1 MSRRLFAQISVVLAA
16 SLAGCGPAATV
27 SSVSGAVVTDAGF
40 RLEIDTEISPAFHFR
55 LHATRP
61 ESVLPHP
68 DAIEAT
74 FRGTAVDVSCNSTR
88 ACWASIA
95 RGTEAGDGELVVTT
109 CGQAIA
115 GAAVRLVDGLFLG
128 VAEVPT
134 PLAWPRYFDVK
145 VTVHTGAAA
154 RVTSFE
160 WGVDGNVAHRVPDP
174 DETWSHAPDT
184 GVDIGGLLG
193 AGFTDSGTPP
203 TSGEHYAFGRAVDA
217 GGRATEFR
225 RYFSLDVKATE
236 IVWEG
241 TIRSPSFEEEPMWI
255 DSDRFVV
262 LGRIGTYPDRARV
275 AVVNWTTG
283 AIEAERSVDGDS
295 GVTSRMFLADGH
307 AWVAGRKGPC
317 TWSLAAGDEPVC
329 LPREDWEARFGPAQ
343 GWRLGHAVGRRGV
356 VMHDGPSFD
365 RLIVTDPSF
374 EGATPV
380 ALPEGDHGILDVRS
394 FDANMV
400 VASTWHDA
408 EGKRTN
414 YYVLIDE
421 SASIREILTEPS
433 SPFGGSDTFLSDG
446 LGGALAFRSTAK
458 GEHFE
463 YRPRFSDPEPAFTF
477 ELEGEESPRTERYT
491 YSGGRMVFPVK
502 APGPMSNY
510 CLVVRP
516 DGTRSRLDPA
526 PVADLDQDHGCVLL
540 TGDRA
545 IVHSSSEMVYFEGE
559 EPQWAVA
566 VGAQWMEIHGDQML
580 RLPGPYRVGLGFDAT
595 MEPMVY
601 PTWRRP

>member
-1 MSRRLFAQISVVLAA
+1 MSRHLFAQIPFVLAA
-16 SLAGCGPAATV
+16 SLAGCSPAGTN
-27 SSVSGAVVTDAGF
+27 SDGAEAVNRDAGF
-40 RLEIDTEISPAFHFR
+40 RVEVDAEISPAFHFR

-61 ESVLPHP
+61 ESVLPAP
-68 DAIEAT
+68 EAIEAT
-74 FRGTAVDVSCNSTR
+74 FRGTAVDVSCDTMR
-88 ACWASIA
+88 ACWGSIA
-95 RGTEAGDGELVVTT
+95 RGTEAGDGELVLTT
-109 CGQAIA
+109 SGQAIA
-115 GAAVRLVDGLFLG
+115 GATVRLVDGLFLG

-154 RVTSFE
+154 RVASFE
-160 WGVDGNVAHRVPDP
+160 WGMDGNVAHRVPDP
-174 DETWSHAPDT
+174 GETWSHAPET

-203 TSGEHYAFGRAVDA
+203 TSGEHYAFGRAVDT
-217 GGRATEFR
+217 GGRVTEFR
-225 RYFSLDVKATE
+225 RYFILDVKATE

-255 DSDRFVV
+255 DSDRVVV

-317 TWSLAAGDEPVC
+317 TWSLSAGDDPVC
-329 LPREDWEARFGPAQ
+329 LPRDDWEARFGPTR

-356 VMHDGPSFD
+356 VIQDGPSLG

-374 EGATPV
+374 EDATPV
-380 ALPEGDHGILDVRS
+380 VLPGGDHGIIDVRA
-394 FDANMV
+394 FDEGAV
-400 VASTWHDA
+400 VAATWHDA
-408 EGKRTN
+408 EGKRTL
-414 YYVLIDE
+414 YHSLFGADGVVQETLAFPD
-421 SASIREILTEPS
+421 SA
-433 SPFGGSDTFLSDG
+433 FGGGDTFLTDG
-446 LGGALAFRSTAK
+446 LGGALAFRSTAS
-458 GEHFE
+458 GRRFE
-463 YRPRFSDPEPAFTF
+463 YRARFSDPEPSFTF
-477 ELEGEESPRTERYT
+477 ELDGEESPRAERYT
-491 YSGGRMVFPVK
+491 YSGGRMVFPVL

-516 DGTRSRLDPA
+516 DGTRTKLDPA
-526 PVADLDQDHGCVLL
+526 PVADLDQSHGCVLL
-540 TGDRA
+540 AGDRA

-580 RLPGPYRVGLGFDAT
+580 RLPGPYRVGLGFEAT